1 MVYPQTRHN
10 SYPQGDEGYCALLYI
25 VTKLRVSTHKRIS
38 TILWRS
44 EGIIHVHTIADL
56 LDAASVQLGDVSD
69 YRLAKELKTSSQNVS
84 RWRNGQV
91 VPSNEIIV
99 PLAQLIGIDPH
110 YAIACMVLAKG
121 DSNRDYWERQASFEH
136 QAAAIRTV
144 NALLEKTAAAYE
156 TKAREYLSLAER
168 IRARTR

>member
-1 MVYPQTRHN
+1 MWT
-10 SYPQGDEGYCALLYI
+10 I
-25 VTKLRVSTHKRIS
+25 KR
-38 TILWRS
+38 
-44 EGIIHVHTIADL
+44 IIHVHTIADL
-56 LDAASVQLGDVSD
+56 LDAASVQLGYVSD

-121 DSNRDYWERQASFEH
+121 DSNRDYWERQASSEH

-144 NALLEKTAAAYE
+144 NALLEKTAVAYE
-156 TKAREYLSLAER
+156 TKAREYLSLAKR
-168 IRARTR
+168 IRERAR